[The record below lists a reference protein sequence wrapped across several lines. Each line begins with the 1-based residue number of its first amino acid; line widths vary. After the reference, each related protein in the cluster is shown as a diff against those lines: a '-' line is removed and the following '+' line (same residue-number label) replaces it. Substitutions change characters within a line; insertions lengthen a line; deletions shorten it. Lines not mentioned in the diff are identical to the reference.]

1 MPQPAFTQLNRLHE
15 DPIDE
20 LETDFMTINKHVYFA
35 SSFAAGTILCLL
47 LFSHAASVVEGKK
60 VKNTF
65 GPPHSSLEKVSVPA
79 HIDSEA
85 DNIGEPSQSTFKTD
99 EWRPGNPHPVEP
111 ENTTLPPSGKA
122 TLRSLLGWKE
132 EWHIHNSVSGF
143 IPNPTEVT
151 YIKAAGKTR
160 LTFSSGWAIEV
171 DDKTGS
177 IIVPSGLPT
186 ISDEALVDM
195 TWRALVANEGLE
207 RYRKAYRRKAEDGT
221 VIRELVDVRLDEIRR
236 VGDKAFV
243 AWKLVESPPPDED
256 GFIRPVF
263 WIDVRTGKIVHQ
275 GMEIHEDR

>member
-1 MPQPAFTQLNRLHE
+1 MSHE

-20 LETDFMTINKHVYFA
+20 PETDFMTINKHLYFA
-35 SSFAAGTILCLL
+35 SSFAAGAILCLL
-47 LFSHAASVVEGKK
+47 LISHADSEREEDEQHCR
-60 VKNTF
+60 F
-65 GPPHSSLEKVSVPA
+65 GAPHSSLEKVSVPA
-79 HIDSEA
+79 HMDLEV
-85 DNIGEPSQSTFKTD
+85 DNIGEPSRNPFERD
-99 EWRPGNPHPVEP
+99 EWRPGDPYPVEP
-111 ENTTLPPSGKA
+111 EDTTLPLSGKT

-132 EWHIHNSVSGF
+132 EWHVHNSVSGF

-151 YIKAAGKTR
+151 YIRAAGRTK

-171 DDKTGS
+171 DDKTGA

-186 ISDEALVDM
+186 LSDKTLVDM
-195 TWRALVANEGLE
+195 TWRAFVANEGLE
-207 RYRKAYRRKAEDGT
+207 RWRNAYRRIAENGT
-221 VIRELVDVRLDEIRR
+221 VLRELVDVRLDEIRR

-263 WIDVRTGKIVHQ
+263 WVDVRTAKIVHQ